1 MTGGTASRA
10 DVPERVD
17 LAVVGAGILGL
28 ATAHELTR
36 RRPDWRIVVLE
47 KEAAPALHQT
57 GRNSCVIHS
66 GVYYAPG
73 SFKARLCTHG
83 RELLLR
89 FCDEEAVPYEICGK
103 VIVAVRDGE
112 LAALD
117 VLEHR
122 GNANGVRGIRRIG
135 PEEVR
140 ELEPHCRALVGLH
153 VPTTGLVDYRLV
165 TERLRGRVESA
176 GGSVVVG
183 ARVTA
188 LRETAGGVRVETD
201 GGELEAGRVV
211 ACAGLQADRLVA
223 RTSPPLSDPTEIVP
237 FRGDYFALRPEARRL
252 CRNLIYP
259 VPDPR
264 FPFLGVHVSRRPD
277 GEVWAG
283 PNAVLALAREGYR
296 RRDVNARDALETLRS
311 RAFWRLARRYW
322 RMGLAETYRDLA
334 RRAFAREV
342 ARYLPELRA
351 RDLVPAPAGI
361 RPQALRPDG
370 TLVDDFLFAQ
380 SARVLHVKNA
390 PSPAATSS
398 LAIAELVA
406 DRLLGS
412 DGGSPG
418 PNRTS

>member
-1 MTGGTASRA
+1 MSERPAEATA
-10 DVPERVD
+10 DLPERVD

-28 ATAHELTR
+28 ATADELAR

-66 GVYYAPG
+66 GIYYAPG
-73 SFKARLCTHG
+73 SFKARLCLHG
-83 RELLLR
+83 RDLLLR
-89 FCDEEAVPYEICGK
+89 FCEEHSVPYEVCGK
-103 VIVAVRDGE
+103 VVVAVHERE

-117 VLEHR
+117 ELERR
-122 GNANGVRGIRRIG
+122 GNANGVAGIRRIG
-135 PEEVR
+135 PEELR
-140 ELEPHCRALVGLH
+140 ELEPHCRALVALH

-165 TERLRGRVESA
+165 SERLRDRVEST
-176 GGSVVVG
+176 GGSV
-183 ARVTA
+183 ALRSEVTA
-188 LRETAGGVRVETD
+188 LDENAGAVRIRTAR
-201 GGELEAGRVV
+201 GELEASFVV

-223 RTSPPLSDPTEIVP
+223 RSSPSVRDGTSIVP
-237 FRGDYFALRPEARRL
+237 FRGDYFALRPNARRL

-283 PNAVLALAREGYR
+283 PNAVVALAREGYR
-296 RRDVNARDALETLRS
+296 RRDVNARDALQTVRS

-322 RMGLAETYRDLA
+322 RMGLAETYRDVV

-342 ARYLPELRA
+342 ARYLPEIRTS
-351 RDLVPAPAGI
+351 DLEPAPAGI

-380 SARVLHVKNA
+380 SPRVLHVKNA

-406 DRLLGS
+406 DRLLES
-412 DGGSPG
+412 IEP
-418 PNRTS
+418 

>member
-1 MTGGTASRA
+1 
-10 DVPERVD
+10 
-17 LAVVGAGILGL
+17 VVGAGILGL
-28 ATAHELTR
+28 ATAAELSR
-36 RRPDWRIVVLE
+36 RRPEWSVVVLE
-47 KEAAPALHQT
+47 KESAPALHQT

-73 SFKARLCTHG
+73 SFKARLCTRG
-83 RELLLR
+83 RELLLG
-89 FCDEEAVPYEICGK
+89 FCDDEGVPYEICGK
-103 VIVAVRDGE
+103 VIVATHERE

-117 VLEHR
+117 ELEHR
-122 GNANGVRGIRRIG
+122 GNANGVEGIRRIG
-135 PEEVR
+135 ADELR
-140 ELEPHCRALVGLH
+140 ELEPHCRALVALH

-165 TERLRGRVESA
+165 SERLRARVESG
-176 GGSVVVG
+176 GGSVALG
-183 ARVTA
+183 AEVEA
-188 LRETAGGVRVETD
+188 IREGPSAVRVATSR
-201 GGELEAGRVV
+201 GELEASHVV

-223 RTSPPLSDPTEIVP
+223 RTTPSVADGTAIVP
-237 FRGDYFALRPEARRL
+237 FRGDYFALRPDARRL

-296 RRDVNARDALETLRS
+296 RRDVNARDALQTLRS

-322 RMGLAETYRDLA
+322 RMGLAETYRDVV

-342 ARYLPELRA
+342 ARYLPEIRR

-406 DRLLGS
+406 DRLLER
-412 DGGSPG
+412 DLV
-418 PNRTS
+418 

>member
-1 MTGGTASRA
+1 VALSHEH
-10 DVPERVD
+10 DPPERVD

-28 ATAHELTR
+28 ATAHELSR
-36 RRPDWRIVVLE
+36 RRPDWSIAVLE
-47 KEAAPALHQT
+47 KESAPAQHQT

-89 FCDEEAVPYEICGK
+89 FCDERDVPYEVCGK
-103 VIVAVRDGE
+103 VIVAVDPRE

-117 VLEHR
+117 ELEHR
-122 GNANGVRGIRRIG
+122 GRANGVDGLRRIG
-135 PEEVR
+135 PEELR
-140 ELEPHCRALVGLH
+140 ELEPHCRALVALH

-165 TERLRGRVESA
+165 AERLREGVEAA
-176 GGSVVVG
+176 GGSVHLG
-183 ARVTA
+183 AGVTT
-188 LRETAGGVRVETD
+188 LRENAGGVRVTTTR
-201 GGELEAGRVV
+201 GELEASHVV

-223 RTSPPLSDPTEIVP
+223 RTSPPLRDSTAIVP
-237 FRGDYFALRPEARRL
+237 FRGDYFALKPEARRL

-264 FPFLGVHVSRRPD
+264 FPFLGVHVSRRPG

-283 PNAVLALAREGYR
+283 PNAVVALAREGYR
-296 RRDVNARDALETLRS
+296 RRDVAARDALETLRS

-322 RMGLAETYRDLA
+322 RMGLAEMYRDVV

-351 RDLVPAPAGI
+351 GDLEPAPAGI

-370 TLVDDFLFAQ
+370 TLVDDFVFAQ
-380 SARVLHVKNA
+380 SARVLHVQNA

-398 LAIAELVA
+398 LAIAELIA
-406 DRLLGS
+406 DRLLEHA
-412 DGGSPG
+412 DG
-418 PNRTS
+418 

>member
-1 MTGGTASRA
+1 VSDRF
-10 DVPERVD
+10 D

-28 ATAHELTR
+28 ATAHELSR
-36 RRPDWRIVVLE
+36 RKPDWRIVVLE
-47 KEAAPALHQT
+47 KEAEPALHQT

-89 FCDEEAVPYEICGK
+89 FCDEHDVPHEICGK
-103 VIVAVRDGE
+103 VIVAVEPGE

-117 VLEHR
+117 ELEHR
-122 GNANGVRGIRRIG
+122 GRANGVEGIRRIA
-135 PEEVR
+135 PEELR
-140 ELEPHCRALVGLH
+140 ELEPHCQALVALH
-153 VPTTGLVDYRLV
+153 VPTTGLVDYKLV
-165 TERLRGRVESA
+165 TQRLRERLEAA
-176 GGSVVVG
+176 GGSLHLG
-183 ARVTA
+183 SRVTG
-188 LRETAGGVRVETD
+188 LRENAGGVRVETER
-201 GGELEAGRVV
+201 GELEASLVV

-223 RTSPPLSDPTEIVP
+223 STSPPLPDSTSIVP

-264 FPFLGVHVSRRPD
+264 FPFLGVHVSRRPG

-296 RRDVNARDALETLRS
+296 RRDVDRRDALETLRS

-322 RMGLAETYRDLA
+322 RMGLAEMYRDVVP
-334 RRAFAREV
+334 RAFAREV
-342 ARYLPELRA
+342 ARYLPELRPG
-351 RDLVPAPAGI
+351 DLEPAPAGI

-380 SARVLHVKNA
+380 SARVLHVMNA

-406 DRLLGS
+406 DRLLES
-412 DGGSPG
+412 VA
-418 PNRTS
+418 T

>member
-1 MTGGTASRA
+1 VSDRF
-10 DVPERVD
+10 D

-28 ATAHELTR
+28 ATAHELSR
-36 RRPDWRIVVLE
+36 RKPDWRIVVLE
-47 KEAAPALHQT
+47 KEAAPAQHQT

-83 RELLLR
+83 RGLLLR
-89 FCDEEAVPYEICGK
+89 FCDEHEVPYEICGK
-103 VIVAVRDGE
+103 VIVAVEPGE

-117 VLEHR
+117 ELEHR
-122 GNANGVRGIRRIG
+122 GRANGVEGIRRIG
-135 PEEVR
+135 PEELR
-140 ELEPHCRALVGLH
+140 ALEPHCQALVALH

-165 TERLRGRVESA
+165 TERLRERLEAA
-176 GGSVVVG
+176 GGSLHVG
-183 ARVTA
+183 SRVTG
-188 LRETAGGVRVETD
+188 LRETAGGVRVETEQ
-201 GGELEAGRVV
+201 GELEASLVV

-223 RTSPPLSDPTEIVP
+223 STWPPLADSTSIVP

-264 FPFLGVHVSRRPD
+264 FPFLGVHVSRRPG

-283 PNAVLALAREGYR
+283 PNAVVALAREGYR
-296 RRDVNARDALETLRS
+296 RRDLDRRDALQTLRS

-322 RMGLAETYRDLA
+322 RMGLAEMYRDVV

-342 ARYLPELRA
+342 ARYLPELRPGDLEQA
-351 RDLVPAPAGI
+351 RAGI

-380 SARVLHVKNA
+380 SARVLHVLNA

-406 DRLLGS
+406 DRLLAA
-412 DGGSPG
+412 
-418 PNRTS
+418 TVA

>member
-1 MTGGTASRA
+1 VSERSGEAPGEL
-10 DVPERVD
+10 PERVD

-28 ATAHELTR
+28 ATAHELAR
-36 RRPDWRIVVLE
+36 RRPGWRIAVLE

-89 FCDEEAVPYEICGK
+89 FCDEHDVPYEICGK
-103 VIVAVRDGE
+103 VIVAVDPGE

-117 VLEHR
+117 ELEHR
-122 GNANGVRGIRRIG
+122 GRANGVAGLRRIG
-135 PEEVR
+135 PGELREV
-140 ELEPHCRALVGLH
+140 EPHCRALVALQ

-165 TERLRGRVESA
+165 TQRLRERLEAA
-176 GGSVVVG
+176 GGSVHVG
-183 ARVTA
+183 AAVSG
-188 LRETAGGVRVETD
+188 LRENAGGVRVDT
-201 GGELEAGRVV
+201 GRGCLEASHVV

-223 RTSPPLSDPTEIVP
+223 RTSPPMPDSTAIVP

-264 FPFLGVHVSRRPD
+264 FPFLGVHVSRRPG

-283 PNAVLALAREGYR
+283 PNAVVALAREGYR
-296 RRDVNARDALETLRS
+296 RRDVDARDALETLRS

-322 RMGLAETYRDLA
+322 RMGLAEMYRDVVP
-334 RRAFAREV
+334 RAFAREV

-351 RDLVPAPAGI
+351 ADLEPARAGI

-406 DRLLGS
+406 DRLLEAEA
-412 DGGSPG
+412 
-418 PNRTS
+418 

>member
-1 MTGGTASRA
+1 
-10 DVPERVD
+10 
-17 LAVVGAGILGL
+17 
-28 ATAHELTR
+28 
-36 RRPDWRIVVLE
+36 VLE

-66 GVYYAPG
+66 GIYYAPG
-73 SFKARLCTHG
+73 SFKARLCTLG
-83 RELLLR
+83 RDMLLR
-89 FCDEEAVPYEICGK
+89 FCDEENVPYEICGK
-103 VIVAVRDGE
+103 VVVAVDERE
-112 LAALD
+112 RAALD
-117 VLEHR
+117 ELERR
-122 GNANGVRGIRRIG
+122 GNANGVAGIRRIG
-135 PEEVR
+135 PDELR
-140 ELEPHCRALVGLH
+140 ELEPHCRALVALH
-153 VPTTGLVDYRLV
+153 VPTTGLVDYRV
-165 TERLRGRVESA
+165 VSERLLGRIEAA
-176 GGSVVVG
+176 GGSIVLQ
-183 ARVTA
+183 AQVTG
-188 LRETAGGVRVETD
+188 LREGSSAVRVETSR
-201 GGELEAGRVV
+201 GELEAGRVV

-223 RTSPPLSDPTEIVP
+223 RTSPAVADPTSIVP

-296 RRDVNARDALETLRS
+296 RRDVNRRDAMETLRS
-311 RAFWRLARRYW
+311 PAFWRLARRYW
-322 RMGLAETYRDLA
+322 RMGLMEMYRDVV

-342 ARYLPELRA
+342 ARYLPEIRRA
-351 RDLVPAPAGI
+351 DLLPAPAGI

-406 DRLLGS
+406 DKLVAK
-412 DGGSPG
+412 D
-418 PNRTS
+418 

>member
-1 MTGGTASRA
+1 VSDRF
-10 DVPERVD
+10 D

-28 ATAHELTR
+28 ATACELAR
-36 RRPDWRIVVLE
+36 RRPGWRIAVLE

-83 RELLLR
+83 RDLLLR
-89 FCDEEAVPYEICGK
+89 FCDEHDVPYEICGK
-103 VIVAVRDGE
+103 VIVAVDPRE

-117 VLEHR
+117 ELEHR
-122 GNANGVRGIRRIG
+122 GRANGVEGIRRIG
-135 PEEVR
+135 PEELH
-140 ELEPHCRALVGLH
+140 ELEPHCRALVALH

-165 TERLRGRVESA
+165 TERLRERLEAA
-176 GGSVVVG
+176 GGSVQVG
-183 ARVTA
+183 SRVTG
-188 LRETAGGVRVETD
+188 LRENAAGVRVETER
-201 GGELEAGRVV
+201 GELEASLVV

-223 RTSPPLSDPTEIVP
+223 RTSPALPDSTAIVP
-237 FRGDYFALRPEARRL
+237 FRGDYFALRPDARRL

-264 FPFLGVHVSRRPD
+264 FPFLGVHVSRRPG

-283 PNAVLALAREGYR
+283 PNAVVALAREGYR
-296 RRDVNARDALETLRS
+296 RRDVDARDALETLRS

-322 RMGLAETYRDLA
+322 RMGLGEMYRDVV

-342 ARYLPELRA
+342 ARYLPELRPG
-351 RDLVPAPAGI
+351 DLEPAPAGI

-380 SARVLHVKNA
+380 SARVLHVTNA

-398 LAIAELVA
+398 LAIAELIA
-406 DRLLGS
+406 DRLLDS
-412 DGGSPG
+412 VV
-418 PNRTS
+418 T

>member
-1 MTGGTASRA
+1 VSERSA
-10 DVPERVD
+10 DAPSDLPERVD

-28 ATAHELTR
+28 ATANELSR
-36 RRPDWRIVVLE
+36 RRPDWRVVVLE
-47 KEAAPALHQT
+47 KESAPALHQT

-73 SFKARLCTHG
+73 SFKARLCTRG
-83 RELLLR
+83 RELLLA
-89 FCDEEAVPYEICGK
+89 FCDERAVPYEICGK
-103 VIVAVRDGE
+103 VIVAVEPGE

-117 VLEHR
+117 ELEHR
-122 GNANGVRGIRRIG
+122 GNANGVAGLRRIG
-135 PEEVR
+135 PDELR
-140 ELEPHCRALVGLH
+140 ELEPHCRALVALH

-165 TERLRGRVESA
+165 AEHLLGRVESA
-176 GGSVVVG
+176 GGSVALSSEVIG
-183 ARVTA
+183 
-188 LRETAGGVRVETD
+188 LREGPRAVRVETARGD
-201 GGELEAGRVV
+201 LEASSVV
-211 ACAGLQADRLVA
+211 ACAGLQSDRLVA
-223 RTSPPLSDPTEIVP
+223 KTSPAVVDATAIVP

-296 RRDVNARDALETLRS
+296 RRDVDVRDALETLRS

-322 RMGLAETYRDLA
+322 RMGLAETYRDVVP
-334 RRAFAREV
+334 RAFAREV
-342 ARYLPELRA
+342 ARYLPEIRSADLTPA
-351 RDLVPAPAGI
+351 RAGI

-370 TLVDDFLFAQ
+370 TLVDDFLFAE

-398 LAIAELVA
+398 LAIAELIA
-406 DRLLGS
+406 DRLLKS
-412 DGGSPG
+412 VD
-418 PNRTS
+418 R

>member
-1 MTGGTASRA
+1 MSDRF
-10 DVPERVD
+10 D

-28 ATAHELTR
+28 ATAHELAR
-36 RRPDWRIVVLE
+36 RRPDWRIAVLE

-89 FCDEEAVPYEICGK
+89 FCDEHDVPYEICGK
-103 VIVAVRDGE
+103 VIVAVDPRE

-117 VLEHR
+117 ELEHR
-122 GNANGVRGIRRIG
+122 GRANGVEGIRRIG
-135 PEEVR
+135 PEELR
-140 ELEPHCRALVGLH
+140 ELEPHCQGLVALH

-165 TERLRGRVESA
+165 TQRLRERLEAA
-176 GGSVVVG
+176 GGSVRVG
-183 ARVTA
+183 SRVTA
-188 LRETAGGVRVETD
+188 LRENAGDVRVETEQ
-201 GGELEAGRVV
+201 GEIEASLVV

-223 RTSPPLSDPTEIVP
+223 STSPALPDSTAIVP

-264 FPFLGVHVSRRPD
+264 FPFLGVHVSRRPG

-296 RRDVNARDALETLRS
+296 RRDLNRRDALQTLRS

-322 RMGLAETYRDLA
+322 RMGLAEMYRDVV

-342 ARYLPELRA
+342 ARYLPELRPA
-351 RDLVPAPAGI
+351 DLEPAPAGI

-380 SARVLHVKNA
+380 SARVLHVLNA

-398 LAIAELVA
+398 LAIAGLVA
-406 DRLLGS
+406 DRLLESG
-412 DGGSPG
+412 DA
-418 PNRTS
+418 

>member
-1 MTGGTASRA
+1 VSDRF
-10 DVPERVD
+10 D

-28 ATAHELTR
+28 ATAHELAR
-36 RRPDWRIVVLE
+36 RRPDWRIAVLE

-89 FCDEEAVPYEICGK
+89 FCDEHDVPYEICGK
-103 VIVAVRDGE
+103 VIVAVDPRE

-117 VLEHR
+117 ELEHR
-122 GNANGVRGIRRIG
+122 GRANGVEGIRRIG
-135 PEEVR
+135 PEELR
-140 ELEPHCRALVGLH
+140 ELEPHCRGLVALH

-165 TERLRGRVESA
+165 TQRLRERLEAA
-176 GGSVVVG
+176 GGSVRVG
-183 ARVTA
+183 SRVTA
-188 LRETAGGVRVETD
+188 LRENAGDVRVETEQ
-201 GGELEAGRVV
+201 GEIEASLVV

-223 RTSPPLSDPTEIVP
+223 STSPALPDSTAIVP

-264 FPFLGVHVSRRPD
+264 FPFLGVHVSRRPG

-296 RRDVNARDALETLRS
+296 RRDLNRRDALQTLRS

-322 RMGLAETYRDLA
+322 RMGLAEMYRDVV

-342 ARYLPELRA
+342 ARYLPELRPA
-351 RDLVPAPAGI
+351 DLEPAPAGI

-380 SARVLHVKNA
+380 SARVLHVLNA

-398 LAIAELVA
+398 LAIAGLVA
-406 DRLLGS
+406 DRLLES
-412 DGGSPG
+412 VDA
-418 PNRTS
+418 

>member
-1 MTGGTASRA
+1 MSERPADARA
-10 DVPERVD
+10 DLPERVD

-28 ATAHELTR
+28 ATADELSR
-36 RRPDWRIVVLE
+36 RRPDWSVVVLE

-66 GVYYAPG
+66 GVYYGPG
-73 SFKARLCTHG
+73 SFKARLCTRG

-89 FCDEEAVPYEICGK
+89 FCDEQGVPYEICGK
-103 VIVAVRDGE
+103 VIVAVKPAE

-117 VLEHR
+117 ELEHR
-122 GNANGVRGIRRIG
+122 GNANGVGGLRRIG
-135 PEEVR
+135 PDELR
-140 ELEPHCRALVGLH
+140 ELEPHARALVALH

-165 TERLRGRVESA
+165 AERLRGRVESA
-176 GGSVVVG
+176 GGSVALG
-183 ARVTA
+183 SQVTA
-188 LRETAGGVRVETD
+188 LREDPGGVRIETTRGD
-201 GGELEAGRVV
+201 LEASFVV

-223 RTSPPLSDPTEIVP
+223 RTSPTVVDTTAIVP

-322 RMGLAETYRDLA
+322 RMGLAETYRDVV

-342 ARYLPELRA
+342 ARYLPEIRSA
-351 RDLVPAPAGI
+351 DLTPAPAGI

-370 TLVDDFLFAQ
+370 SLVDDFLFAE
-380 SARVLHVKNA
+380 SARVLHVTNA

-406 DRLLGS
+406 DRLLES
-412 DGGSPG
+412 VDG
-418 PNRTS
+418 

>member
-1 MTGGTASRA
+1 MSDRF
-10 DVPERVD
+10 D

-28 ATAHELTR
+28 ATACELAR
-36 RRPDWRIVVLE
+36 RRPEWRIAVLE

-73 SFKARLCTHG
+73 SFKARLCTNG
-83 RELLLR
+83 RDLLLR
-89 FCDEEAVPYEICGK
+89 FCDEHDVPYEICGK
-103 VIVAVRDGE
+103 VIVAVDPRE

-117 VLEHR
+117 ELEHR
-122 GNANGVRGIRRIG
+122 GRENGVEGVCRIG
-135 PEEVR
+135 PQELR
-140 ELEPHCRALVGLH
+140 ELEPHCQGLVALH

-165 TERLRGRVESA
+165 TQRLRERFEAA
-176 GGSVVVG
+176 GGSVHVG
-183 ARVTA
+183 SQVTA
-188 LRETAGGVRVETD
+188 LRENAAGVRVETE
-201 GGELEAGRVV
+201 GGELEASLVV

-223 RTSPPLSDPTEIVP
+223 RTSPALPDSTVIVP

-264 FPFLGVHVSRRPD
+264 FPFLGVHVSRRPG

-296 RRDVNARDALETLRS
+296 RRDVDGRDALQTLRS

-322 RMGLAETYRDLA
+322 RMGLAEMYRDVV

-342 ARYLPELRA
+342 ARYLPELRPG
-351 RDLVPAPAGI
+351 DLEPAPAGI

-380 SARVLHVKNA
+380 SARVLHVLNA

-406 DRLLGS
+406 DRLLES
-412 DGGSPG
+412 VDA
-418 PNRTS
+418 

>member
-1 MTGGTASRA
+1 VSHEHDLPG
-10 DVPERVD
+10 RVD
-17 LAVVGAGILGL
+17 LVVVGAGILGL
-28 ATAHELTR
+28 ATADALSR
-36 RRPDWRIVVLE
+36 RRPDWTIAVLE
-47 KEAAPALHQT
+47 KEHAPALHQT
-57 GRNSCVIHS
+57 GRNSCVLHS
-66 GVYYAPG
+66 GIYYAPG

-89 FCDEEAVPYEICGK
+89 FCDEESVPHEICGK
-103 VIVAVRDGE
+103 VVVAVDDRE
-112 LAALD
+112 RPALD
-117 VLEHR
+117 ELERR
-122 GNANGVRGIRRIG
+122 GNANGVAGLRRIDRD
-135 PEEVR
+135 ELH
-140 ELEPHCRALVGLH
+140 ELEPHCNAVVALH

-165 TERLRGRVESA
+165 TERLRRRVEAA
-176 GGSVVVG
+176 GGSVVLGTQVN
-183 ARVTA
+183 A
-188 LRETAGGVRVETD
+188 LREESRGVRVATTR
-201 GGELEAGRVV
+201 GELEAGRVV

-223 RTSPPLSDPTEIVP
+223 RTSPSLTDGIAIVP

-296 RRDVNARDALETLRS
+296 RRDINLRDALQTLRS

-322 RMGLAETYRDLA
+322 RMGLAETYRDVV

-342 ARYLPELRA
+342 ARYLPEIRR

-380 SARVLHVKNA
+380 SARILHVKNA

-406 DRLLGS
+406 DRLLESVEG
-412 DGGSPG
+412 
-418 PNRTS
+418 

>member
-1 MTGGTASRA
+1 M
-10 DVPERVD
+10 
-17 LAVVGAGILGL
+17 VGAGILGL
-28 ATAHELTR
+28 ATAAELSR
-36 RRPDWRIVVLE
+36 RRPEWSVVVLE
-47 KEAAPALHQT
+47 KESAPALHQT

-73 SFKARLCTHG
+73 SFKARLCTRG
-83 RELLLR
+83 RELLLG
-89 FCDEEAVPYEICGK
+89 FCDDEGVPYEICGK
-103 VIVAVRDGE
+103 VIVATHERE

-117 VLEHR
+117 ELEHR
-122 GNANGVRGIRRIG
+122 GNANGVEGIRRIG
-135 PEEVR
+135 ADELR
-140 ELEPHCRALVGLH
+140 ELEPHCRALVALH

-165 TERLRGRVESA
+165 SERLRARVESG
-176 GGSVVVG
+176 GGSVALG
-183 ARVTA
+183 AEVEA
-188 LRETAGGVRVETD
+188 IREGPGAVRVATSR
-201 GGELEAGRVV
+201 GELEASHVV

-223 RTSPPLSDPTEIVP
+223 RTTPSVADGTAIVP
-237 FRGDYFALRPEARRL
+237 FRGDYFALRPDARRL

-296 RRDVNARDALETLRS
+296 RRDVNARDALQTLRS

-322 RMGLAETYRDLA
+322 RMGLAETYRDVV

-342 ARYLPELRA
+342 ARYLPEIRR

-380 SARVLHVKNA
+380 TARVLHVQNA

-406 DRLLGS
+406 DRLLER
-412 DGGSPG
+412 DLV
-418 PNRTS
+418 

>member
-1 MTGGTASRA
+1 LAERPVDAPA
-10 DVPERVD
+10 DLPERVD

-28 ATAHELTR
+28 ATAEALSR
-36 RRPDWRIVVLE
+36 RRPEWSIVVLE

-73 SFKARLCTHG
+73 SFKARLCTRG
-83 RELLLR
+83 RELLLQ

-103 VIVAVRDGE
+103 VIVAVDEGE
-112 LAALD
+112 RAALD
-117 VLEHR
+117 ELEHR
-122 GNANGVRGIRRIG
+122 GNANGVAGLRRIG
-135 PEEVR
+135 PDELR
-140 ELEPHCRALVGLH
+140 ELEPHCRALVALD

-165 TERLRGRVESA
+165 TERLRRRVETA
-176 GGSVVVG
+176 GGAVG
-183 ARVTA
+183 LRSEVTA
-188 LRETAGGVRVETD
+188 LREGSRGVRVVTTR
-201 GGELEAGRVV
+201 GELEAARVV
-211 ACAGLQADRLVA
+211 ACGGLQADRLVA
-223 RTSPPLSDPTEIVP
+223 RTSPPVGDSTAIVP
-237 FRGDYFALRPEARRL
+237 FRGDYFALRQEARRL

-322 RMGLAETYRDLA
+322 RMGLAEMYRDVV
-334 RRAFAREV
+334 RRAFARNV
-342 ARYLPELRA
+342 ARYLPEIRSA
-351 RDLVPAPAGI
+351 DFAPAPAGI

-370 TLVDDFLFAQ
+370 TLVDDFLFAE

-390 PSPAATSS
+390 PSPAATSA

-406 DRLLGS
+406 DRLLAS
-412 DGGSPG
+412 IEA
-418 PNRTS
+418 